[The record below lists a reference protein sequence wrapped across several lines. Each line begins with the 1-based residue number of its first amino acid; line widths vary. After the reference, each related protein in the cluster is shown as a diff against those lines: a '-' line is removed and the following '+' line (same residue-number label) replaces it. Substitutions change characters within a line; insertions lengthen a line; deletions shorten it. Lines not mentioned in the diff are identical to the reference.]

1 MPTGVTLPK
10 GMTLPKGLNIAYSGI
25 ATLNGKQ
32 SYSASV
38 NNDTLAQSKLA
49 ALVSL
54 AMKL

>member
-1 MPTGVTLPK
+1 MSF
-10 GMTLPKGLNIAYSGI
+10 ADSGI

-38 NNDTLAQSKLA
+38 NNDTIAPSKLA
-49 ALVSL
+49 ALVKL